1 MVTMSG
7 PEDPDRKVVLEF
19 CHLLEKSKQLFNGL
33 RDLPQYGHRQW
44 QAYFGRTFDVYT
56 RLWKFQQ
63 QHRPILDRKYGLK
76 RWQIGEIASKIGQ
89 LYYHYYLRTSETS
102 YLNEAY
108 SFYAAIRGRAYYS
121 RALKEDRSD
130 LMVKKLRY
138 YARFIM
144 VCLLLKKMKLA
155 RELVQELDRHI
166 GDYSA
171 AYAAEDRHEWML
183 VLDEAKCFLK
193 AEGLLQVVHPDTGPV
208 ILSHR
213 LGPLTAPP
221 PLPHTERPLMN
232 LTLQEALLV
241 GNRCDQ
247 VKFSEITADM
257 YRMLQTL
264 EREPGGYAENGH
276 HYSSRSRRHHHSG
289 GPPSY
294 RSTSLIGENPH
305 KYLLYAPTLA
315 QLLLFL
321 AAGSRELPQGGA
333 LLLYLSADA
342 CFGASI
348 GYESGGVVTSTKRDT
363 PPPSHHHRA
372 PPHCHTDD
380 VMGHGKDP
388 HCLYP
393 GDLYPFTRRPMFLV
407 VDSDN
412 SFAFQN
418 IPRYFGQ
425 PLVALLSPQ
434 DIPPAFQDL
443 QRDGSLFTLF
453 LHSPLLALCRCC
465 HIVDLSAHTW
475 DRCRSQYDRFASEVT
490 RLMLSHTAS
499 SSGAGVAADMQQDG
513 TGAGIGEAEKEG
525 YLHFFG
531 DEYLRTLIL
540 RFVFCDN
547 VLRLH
552 RGFRSRRFRPKCS
565 PPLPIP
571 DLLEHP
577 ALGQIVLQL
586 AQQLDARSHFSEDDS
601 GAATGASL
609 STPPTGVQSGA
620 TGGVSSWERDTGR
633 RQHVARSEMMQQ
645 E

>member
-342 CFGASI
+342 CFGASSGTNGRKVQSNTDEI

-363 PPPSHHHRA
+363 SPPSHHHRA

-380 VMGHGKDP
+380 AMGHGKDP

-490 RLMLSHTAS
+490 RLITRSHMKKA
-499 SSGAGVAADMQQDG
+499 
-513 TGAGIGEAEKEG
+513 

-609 STPPTGVQSGA
+609 STPPTGVQTGA